1 VQFPQ
6 RRGSWWGGEG
16 PGTLERPV
24 LKCCS
29 AGCQRRR
36 TDKLREV
43 AATESY
49 RAGESLA
56 ATVLVRLVG
65 LDVATT

>member
-1 VQFPQ
+1 
-6 RRGSWWGGEG
+6 
-16 PGTLERPV
+16 
-24 LKCCS
+24 
-29 AGCQRRR
+29 
-36 TDKLREV
+36 V

-56 ATVLVRLVG
+56 VAVLVRLVG

>member
-1 VQFPQ
+1 
-6 RRGSWWGGEG
+6 
-16 PGTLERPV
+16 
-24 LKCCS
+24 
-29 AGCQRRR
+29 
-36 TDKLREV
+36 V

-56 ATVLVRLVG
+56 FVAIVRLVG